1 MVSWLEDRRCN
12 LHYIDQPIYFPSW
25 LPDEARSA
33 KFAIYLFAEDVLQSI
48 HPLFDCWVRHMR
60 SAVVMPFLQ
69 SCLSWPFW
77 LPRMR
82 HEVPNWWPRCAILPS
97 ITLLIAEDEAWSA
110 EFMPIL
116 AIPPLICP
124 FWLLSEAHAECWIGS
139 GYTVYFI
146 FIPFFMYFPESFCLP
161 DLFLAYHLVTHSSIT
176 SFFFPIYNSA
186 WVGHLNLPCF
196 WLLDPV
202 PV

>member
-1 MVSWLEDRRCN
+1 MAGSFDCRMRYKVPNLQSIYLLKMCCN
-12 LHYIDQPIYFPSW
+12 PFTHFLIAG
-25 LPDEARSA
+25 EARSA
-33 KFAIYLFAEDVLQSI
+33 DV
-48 HPLFDCWVRHMR
+48 V
-60 SAVVMPFLQ
+60 PFLQ

-124 FWLLSEAHAECWIGS
+124 FWLLSEAHAECRIGS
-139 GYTVYFI
+139 GYTV
-146 FIPFFMYFPESFCLP
+146 FIPFFMYSPEPFCLP
-161 DLFLAYHLVTHSSIT
+161 DLFPAYHLVTRMRQTYLSLSYI
-176 SFFFPIYNSA
+176 
-186 WVGHLNLPCF
+186 
-196 WLLDPV
+196 
-202 PV
+202 